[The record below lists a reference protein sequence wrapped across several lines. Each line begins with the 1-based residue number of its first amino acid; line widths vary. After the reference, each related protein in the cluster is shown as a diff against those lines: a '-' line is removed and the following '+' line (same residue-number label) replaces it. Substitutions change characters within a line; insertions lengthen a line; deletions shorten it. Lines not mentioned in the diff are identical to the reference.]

1 MNETFIWLCYLC
13 FCVDL
18 KLFRPKLLSEHLR
31 RQRKR
36 RTWTW
41 WSRSTYGL
49 SWSNMPQ
56 KQNVQVTVWSLDPFF
71 IDLQI
76 SHLHQQYLFHQI
88 QMVHAMQDGVML
100 PWRYGSVSYLIS
112 CALELLGPRVVNFGR
127 CFFCLRG
134 TSLSLGATPF
144 DSSWVHVRE
153 VLRVLEA
160 RLFHGSGLKWQE
172 VVVAQSDKNFTAHDR
187 VFRYSECRM

>member
-1 MNETFIWLCYLC
+1 MNDNFIWLC

-18 KLFRPKLLSEHLR
+18 ILFRSKLLSEYLR

-41 WSRSTYGL
+41 WSRSTYGHL
-49 SWSNMPQ
+49 
-56 KQNVQVTVWSLDPFF
+56 KQHAAKAECSSQCLTFDLWTLFF

-112 CALELLGPRVVNFGR
+112 CALELLGPRV
-127 CFFCLRG
+127 FFCLRR

-172 VVVAQSDKNFTAHDR
+172 VVVAQSDKNFTAHNR